1 MNYFL
6 KRASGLAAVFLA
18 ATLISA
24 CGGGSSNPE
33 ATLPNISLPIQLL
46 TQYQGTWARACDATR
61 LSQGSERA
69 IVMIGSP
76 TANGSAPVSVS
87 INYFNSF
94 DCTGIAAA
102 TVNYAP
108 GSMTAAGTKTVGTIT
123 AVKALLTDPGGTTT
137 FSGTGATL
145 TNCSAGQPSITIK
158 IGTDVNPFTQCIPV
172 VSPPFIEKL
181 IFSTVVASSIPNTFD
196 TESDYGGN
204 FGTVTDADG
213 YPVAFTTNVADGRYT
228 KQ

>member
-1 MNYFL
+1 M
-6 KRASGLAAVFLA
+6 
-18 ATLISA
+18 I
-24 CGGGSSNPE
+24 
-33 ATLPNISLPIQLL
+33 
-46 TQYQGTWARACDATR
+46 
-61 LSQGSERA
+61 
-69 IVMIGSP
+69 IGSP
-76 TANGSAPVSVS
+76 TVNGIAPVTVS
-87 INYFNSF
+87 ANYFNSR

-102 TVNYAP
+102 TVNYVP

-158 IGTDVNPFTQCIPV
+158 IGTGINPFTQCIPV
-172 VSPPFIEKL
+172 VSPPFTEKL

-204 FGTVTDADG
+204 FGTVTDANG
-213 YPVAFTTNVADGRYT
+213 SPVAFTTNVADGRYT